1 MRKKDRE
8 KTRTA
13 RLEASI
19 ARLRVAQW
27 KTLANLYDA
36 DTARTRKS
44 GVLGSDLAVQTV
56 RAVLAEPTRNERR
69 V

>member
-1 MRKKDRE
+1 MRKKNADR
-8 KTRTA
+8 KRTV

-19 ARLRVAQW
+19 ARLRAKQW
-27 KTLANLYDA
+27 KALANMYAA